1 MGAVRLRAQRLGWNA
16 SNMTAGISPDTIER
30 QDAAF
35 IESLKGGGETGCLIA
50 AHDWSKTSIGAIPSW
65 PAPLRTA
72 LNLLLRSPVPIV
84 MLWNEDGVMLYNDAY
99 SVFAGGRHPQLLG
112 SRVREGW
119 PEVADFND
127 NVMRVGLA
135 GGTLQYK
142 DQQLSLARRGKLE
155 PAWMNLDYSPV
166 LDENG
171 KPAGVIA
178 VVVETTERVLAERRA
193 GEERARLQSML
204 SQMPGFAAIL
214 EGPQHIFTYANQAYS
229 AIAGGRPL
237 DGLAVRDAFPEMA
250 VRGFYD
256 LLDEVYRTGV
266 PYVGRALPIHLDA
279 PANSTFNGDR
289 FIDLLYEPI
298 RDRDGEITG
307 IFVGGYDVTEAQV
320 SAERIGLA
328 LDSGAI
334 VGTWIWDIPAGLITG
349 DERFA
354 RTFDVDAAALRAGVP
369 VEVLLASIHP
379 EDLSYVVPHL
389 EATLANGGPYS
400 IQYRVRRGAGWT
412 WIEANGRV
420 DKDAE
425 GQSVRFPG
433 VLIDIDER
441 KRVELQLEGARDR
454 LALSEESL
462 RLATDAA
469 EIGTW
474 DLDLKTDLLTWSDR
488 TKAMFGISPDMP
500 CSMADFYAGLHPDDR
515 EATGIA
521 FASALNPAVRAVY
534 DVEYRTVGKEDG
546 LIRWV
551 AAKGKGLFNEEGACI
566 RAMGTAIEITA
577 RKAADARNAL
587 MAELTE
593 LMRSGDPAAA
603 LDTVCALMGRHF
615 GVSRVG
621 YGLLDPEEDVFR
633 YDVCWTD
640 ETVPPLFGEYPA
652 QAFGEQIVAR
662 LTAGETIV
670 VDDLF
675 NDALSGSETRT
686 LDTAAQTDTRAIL
699 VVPFVRGGRLRTIV
713 YLNAQRP
720 RAWSA
725 DEVAFMEA
733 VAERTRQLID
743 RAETA
748 AALAAREAEFRTVTQ
763 AMPNHVWTAG
773 ADGRVDWF
781 NDQGYAYAG
790 APAGSL
796 AEGGWADMVHPDDLA
811 AAAAAWAETLAS
823 GGTFEAEIRLR
834 RADGVYRWHI
844 ARALAV
850 RDAAGR
856 ITRWIGTNTDVEDQK
871 AAIEALDQMAAS
883 LKRQVEEELAERERL
898 WDLSQDPFLIAD
910 AAGVWERVSPAWTS
924 LLGWTEAELLG
935 RSADWMTHPDDLEK
949 TREEIVGLA
958 DGRRTIRFENRL
970 RARDDSY
977 RTFSW
982 NAVEEGGHIYCTAR
996 DITDIRARERA
1007 LRDQQD
1013 FTRLALG
1020 AVGGVG
1026 IWHYS
1031 VAGDRFFFDEGI
1043 AELYAL
1049 DPADGPGGLLRA
1061 DFLGNVHPDDHAGL
1075 HDALSG
1081 GLMNAGDIE
1090 LEYRIVHP
1098 DGSVRW
1104 VLSRGNTYFGDDGQ
1118 PLRRTGVGIDITE
1131 KRRLEEQ
1138 LRQSQKMEAVGQLT
1152 GGIAHDFNNML
1163 AVVMGSLELLDRRLS
1178 HEDPRARHY
1187 VQQAADASRRAANL
1201 TQRLLVFSRQQPLKP
1216 EIVDANRL
1224 VAGMSDLLRH
1234 SIGAVVRL
1242 ETVLA
1247 AGTWCIEV
1255 DPNQLENV
1263 ILNLSVNARDA
1274 MPDGGRLTIETQNV
1288 HLDARYVSG
1297 EMGVPAGQYVMI
1309 AVSDTGAGM
1318 TADVLTKAFDPFF
1331 TTKEPGKGTG
1341 LGLSQVYGFVK
1352 SSGGHIK
1359 IYSEAGGGTTVKIY
1373 LPRAEAPG
1381 DESETGPTRAAP
1393 LPGDPH
1399 EIVLVVDD
1407 EEAVRRFTVEA
1418 LSELGYHVLE
1428 AATARAALELLARR
1442 PEIVLLITDV
1452 VMPDIDG
1459 RKLADQANA
1468 VRPDLKVLFM
1478 TGYTRNAV
1486 VHNGVLDKGVHM
1498 IGKPFTLDD
1507 LAARVR
1513 GLLDKVQP

>member
-1 MGAVRLRAQRLGWNA
+1 
-16 SNMTAGISPDTIER
+16 MTAGTSPDTLTR
-30 QDAAF
+30 QDVAF
-35 IESLKGGGETGCLIA
+35 IESLKGGGETGRLIA
-50 AHDWSKTSIGAIPSW
+50 AHDWSKTSIGAIPGW
-65 PAPLRTA
+65 PQSLRTA

-112 SRVREGW
+112 SKVREGW

-166 LDENG
+166 LDEAG
-171 KPAGVIA
+171 QPAGVIA

-214 EGPQHIFTYANQAYS
+214 EGPQHVFTYANHAYS
-229 AIAGGRPL
+229 AVAGGRPL
-237 DGLAVRDAFPEMA
+237 DGLSVREAFPEMA
-250 VRGFYD
+250 VQGFYG

-266 PYVGRALPIHLDA
+266 PYVGRALPIHLDT
-279 PANSTFNGDR
+279 PNGDR
-289 FIDLLYEPI
+289 YIDLLYEPI
-298 RDRDGEITG
+298 RDNGGEITG

-320 SAERIGLA
+320 AAERVNLA
-328 LDSGAI
+328 LESGAI
-334 VGTWIWDIPAGLITG
+334 IGTWIWDITAGLITA

-354 RTFDVDAAALRAGVP
+354 RTFEVDAAALRAGVP

-379 EDLSYVVPHL
+379 DDLGYVVPHL
-389 EATLANGGPYS
+389 EGVLARGGPYS
-400 IQYRVRRGAGWT
+400 IQYRVKHGGDWM

-420 DKDAE
+420 DKDAD

-433 VLIDIDER
+433 VLIDIDDR
-441 KRVELQLEGARDR
+441 KRAELSLEGVSDR

-462 RLATDAA
+462 RLATEAA

-474 DLDLKTDLLTWSDR
+474 DLDLKTDILTWSDR
-488 TKAMFGISPDMP
+488 TKAMFGISPDVP

-515 EATGIA
+515 DATGIA
-521 FASALNPAVRAVY
+521 FASALDPKVRAVY

-546 LIRWV
+546 IVRWV
-551 AAKGKGLFNEEGACI
+551 AAKGKGLFNADGICI

-577 RKAADARNAL
+577 RKAAETRNAL
-587 MAELTE
+587 LAELTE

-603 LDTVCALMGRHF
+603 LDKGCALMGRYF

-621 YGLLDPEEDVFR
+621 YGVLDPEEDVFR

-640 ETVPPLFGEYPA
+640 GSVPPLLGDYPAHVFGER
-652 QAFGEQIVAR
+652 IVAQ
-662 LTAGETIV
+662 LTAGQTIV

-675 NDALSGSETRT
+675 ADTLSKGEART
-686 LDTAAQTDTRAIL
+686 LETAGETDTRAIL
-699 VVPFVRGGRLRTIV
+699 VVPFLRGGRLRTIV
-713 YLNAQRP
+713 YLNAQQP

-725 DEVAFMEA
+725 DEVAFMET

-743 RAETA
+743 RAETV
-748 AALAAREAEFRTVTQ
+748 AAL
-763 AMPNHVWTAG
+763 
-773 ADGRVDWF
+773 
-781 NDQGYAYAG
+781 
-790 APAGSL
+790 
-796 AEGGWADMVHPDDLA
+796 
-811 AAAAAWAETLAS
+811 
-823 GGTFEAEIRLR
+823 
-834 RADGVYRWHI
+834 
-844 ARALAV
+844 
-850 RDAAGR
+850 
-856 ITRWIGTNTDVEDQK
+856 
-871 AAIEALDQMAAS
+871 EALTQS
-883 LKRQVEEELAERERL
+883 LQVQVAEQLAERDRL
-898 WDLSQDPFLIAD
+898 WDVSQDPFLIAD
-910 AAGVWERVSPAWTS
+910 AAGVWQRVSPAWTHI
-924 LLGWTEAELLG
+924 LGWPADELLG
-935 RSADWMTHPDDLEK
+935 KTSDWLTHPDDVQK
-949 TREEIVGLA
+949 THDEVVELGR
-958 DGRRTIRFENRL
+958 GRRTIRFENRL
-970 RARDDSY
+970 RARDGSY
-977 RTFSW
+977 RAFSW
-982 NAVEEGGHIYCTAR
+982 NAVEEDGLIYCTAR
-996 DITDIRARERA
+996 DVTEIRARERA
-1007 LRDQQD
+1007 LRDSQD

-1026 IWHYS
+1026 IWHYD
-1031 VAGDRFFFDEGI
+1031 VASDRFFFDEGI

-1049 DPADGPGGLLRA
+1049 DPDDGPGGLLRA
-1061 DFLGNVHPDDHAGL
+1061 DFLGNVHPDDKVGL
-1075 HDALSG
+1075 RETMAG
-1081 GLMNAGDIE
+1081 GLVNAGDIE
-1090 LEYRIVHP
+1090 LEYRIAHP
-1098 DGSVRW
+1098 DGSTRW
-1104 VLSRGNTYFGDDGQ
+1104 VLSRGNTYFGEDNR

-1163 AVVMGSLELLDRRLS
+1163 AVVMGSLELLNRRLGD
-1178 HEDPRARHY
+1178 EDPRAKHY
-1187 VQQAADASRRAANL
+1187 VQQAADASKRAANL
-1201 TQRLLVFSRQQPLKP
+1201 TQRLLGFSRQQPLKP
-1216 EIVDANRL
+1216 EVVDANRL
-1224 VAGMSDLLRH
+1224 VIGMSDLLRH
-1234 SIGAVVRL
+1234 SIGAAVRL

-1247 AGTWCIEV
+1247 AGTWRTEV

-1297 EMGVPAGQYVMI
+1297 ELGVPSGQYVMI
-1309 AVSDTGAGM
+1309 VVSDTGGGM
-1318 TADVLTKAFDPFF
+1318 APDVLAKAFDPFF

-1352 SSGGHIK
+1352 QSGGHIK
-1359 IYSEAGGGTTVKIY
+1359 IYSEEGEGTAVKIY
-1373 LPRAEAPG
+1373 LPRAEVAT
-1381 DESETGPTRAAP
+1381 DETEAGTADHTP

-1428 AATARAALELLARR
+1428 ASTARAALDLLARQ
-1442 PEIVLLITDV
+1442 PGIVLLVTDV
-1452 VMPDIDG
+1452 VMPDTNG
-1459 RKLADQANA
+1459 RKLADQALA
-1468 VRPDLKVLFM
+1468 MRPDLKVLYM

-1498 IGKPFTLDD
+1498 IGKPFTLDE
-1507 LAARVR
+1507 LASRVR
-1513 GLLDKVQP
+1513 GLLDMV